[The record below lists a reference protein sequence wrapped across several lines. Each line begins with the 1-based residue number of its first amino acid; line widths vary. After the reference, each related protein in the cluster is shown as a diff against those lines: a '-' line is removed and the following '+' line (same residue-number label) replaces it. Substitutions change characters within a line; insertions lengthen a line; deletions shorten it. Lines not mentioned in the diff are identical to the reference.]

1 MVNDKAKIITYIYST
16 DTNNKL
22 MINKTYF
29 LCLVTFFL
37 IIACTN
43 SDQKDNK
50 TSSIDEATEQNLVS
64 IDSNVIK
71 VFVDKTGQIT
81 ANGILTSL
89 NVLDSSFSKL
99 KKSNGVVYYS
109 RDNVEADPPEE
120 SMKVMELITK
130 YRLPVKFY
138 TYKTF
143 TQAVK
148 LN

>member
-1 MVNDKAKIITYIYST
+1 M
-16 DTNNKL
+16 
-22 MINKTYF
+22 
-29 LCLVTFFL
+29 
-37 IIACTN
+37 
-43 SDQKDNK
+43 
-50 TSSIDEATEQNLVS
+50 
-64 IDSNVIK
+64 IK

>member
-1 MVNDKAKIITYIYST
+1 MVNDKAKIITYIYCT
-16 DTNNKL
+16 NANNKL

-29 LCLVTFFL
+29 LCLANFFL

-50 TSSIDEATEQNLVS
+50 TSSINEATEQNLVS

-81 ANGILTSL
+81 ANGIPTYL
-89 NVLDSSFSKL
+89 NVLDSCFSKL
-99 KKSNGVVYYS
+99 KISNGVVYYS

-130 YRLPVKFY
+130 YSLPVKFY
-138 TYKTF
+138 TDKTF